1 LAKMRSASVLESLF
15 GCRLDWIRHLM
26 SKDIIHLDQIAV
38 VNLSLVE
45 KELDY
50 KISVLSL
57 ISTLALEE
65 LYQRLRI

>member
-1 LAKMRSASVLESLF
+1 
-15 GCRLDWIRHLM
+15 M